1 MSSQKSAGR
10 RYHTT
15 LEGVLRA
22 CAILLLLLSVL
33 CTGKYARAQGLIIRN
48 YNVKE
53 GLANATVYTA
63 VQDRDG
69 FIWFATPTGVSK
81 FDGKR
86 FRNYSK
92 KDGLTDN
99 DVIKLVPDT
108 RGRVWFF
115 TLNGKP
121 SYYGNYTI
129 HTEENDSSLIFNS
142 RGHYM
147 QHAFVD
153 SANIPWFHIT
163 DNRVARYD
171 GKKFEYKFEGTS
183 TKIFYFLSHNDV
195 FKPLEPYFHMSS
207 VKDGDGNDTDQK
219 TFPVSP
225 YPLDDETFVARI
237 RGNPVLI
244 VKNTVYSYTPKE
256 VICFFNG
263 HDWGITDEI
272 TSLCLDND
280 NLWIGTQRALFYL
293 KDFFKGAR
301 NVTKLLDNHY
311 ITGLLKDRDGNI
323 WITTFGDGVYNIPY
337 KNFYFNY
344 LDNSNGLHSHSIFS
358 ILRDKKTGLLLVGQN
373 AGVLSAGVLNTRDA
387 NRRFRQYTLDTSSGR
402 NSIISILPYRNDEV
416 LIGADNGLYTFNTT
430 RLKTSQLMP
439 LRNLKDVDIS
449 ASGKVRVAAKDQITL
464 LDGYTIP
471 WQEPQPLITSIAC
484 SNDTAY
490 YLGTNNGLYYATD
503 TRRNPHLAP
512 VDGDLQKQSIK
523 DLKWIDGFLWIGTSD
538 QGIYVIRDNKIVKH
552 IASADNLVSDICQQ
566 LYYDGIGRLYVS
578 TNRGVS
584 VIDIKTRTIIR
595 NITSNDGLMS
605 DDTRGVY
612 YQQGMLY
619 IATSSGLCYFND
631 HNMPVDTIPPTVYL
645 NAIRYSD
652 TTYLPRNNFV
662 HLYKRKTSFEVE
674 FGAIAFDLPDLVEYQ
689 YNFSSDT
696 ASGWTTTMS
705 NIIPFPDL
713 QPGDYKLL
721 LRARKYKSD
730 WSQPVT
736 ISVSILPQWYQQW
749 WARGILILIGMLG
762 VLAILRYIVRRIKL
776 AEKRKTEYNRRIAE
790 LEAKALTNQ
799 MNPHFIFNSL
809 NSVQHL
815 ILEKE
820 EKQAL
825 NFLADFAT
833 LMRQMLNNSRK
844 SYISMEEE
852 IAFLTRYLELE
863 KIRFAHSFTY
873 HFGIEPELKDYT
885 VYIPPMIIQP
895 IVENAIKHGL
905 APKNSAGHLEIR
917 LEMVDD
923 LLYCA
928 VDDDGIG
935 WEHSNSIKTGRL
947 VKHESTALSVIKE
960 RLQII
965 KSFNGS
971 VGKLEII
978 DKFKSGFGNKEG
990 TLVEILIPIVKML

>member
-1 MSSQKSAGR
+1 MFRA
-10 RYHTT
+10 RYVRLT
-15 LEGVLRA
+15 LT
-22 CAILLLLLSVL
+22 LLLLLCAGNRL
-33 CTGKYARAQGLIIRN
+33 LAQGLMIRN
-48 YNVKE
+48 YNVKD

-63 VQDRDG
+63 VQDKDG
-69 FIWFATPTGVSK
+69 FIWFSTPTGISK

-99 DVIKLVPDT
+99 DVIRLAPDS
-108 RGRVWFF
+108 RGRIWFF
-115 TLNGKP
+115 TLNGMP
-121 SYYGNYTI
+121 SFYGDYTI
-129 HTEENDSSLIFNS
+129 HSSDNDSSLLFNS
-142 RGHYM
+142 HGHYM
-147 QHAFVD
+147 QYAFED
-153 SANIPWFHIT
+153 KSRNIWFLNT
-163 DNRVARYD
+163 DNRIIQYD
-171 GKKFEYKFEGTS
+171 GKKTTYDKLGPTR
-183 TKIFYFLSHNDV
+183 TDIFYFLRNDTI
-195 FKPLEPYFHMSS
+195 FKPLQNYFHLGTF
-207 VKDGDGNDTDQK
+207 KDANNGDQK
-219 TFPVSP
+219 IFPLSP
-225 YPLDDETFVARI
+225 FPLDDETFVARI
-237 RGNPVLI
+237 RGNPVII
-244 VKNTVYSYTPKE
+244 VKNTVYSYTIKDA
-256 VICFFNG
+256 ICFFNG
-263 HDWGITDEI
+263 RDWGITDEI
-272 TSLCLDND
+272 TNICIEND
-280 NLWIGTQRALFYL
+280 NLWIGTQRALFL
-293 KDFFKGAR
+293 IKDFFKGAKTI
-301 NVTKLLDNHY
+301 TKLLDNHY
-311 ITGLLKDRDGNI
+311 ITSLLKDRDGNI

-344 LDNSNGLHSHSIFS
+344 LDNTNGLYSHSIFS
-358 ILRDKKTGLLLVGQN
+358 IFLDKKTGMLLIGQN
-373 AGVLSAGVLNTRDA
+373 AGVLNTMDA
-387 NRRFRQYTLDTSSGR
+387 NRKIRQHTLDTSSGR
-402 NSIISILPYRNDEV
+402 NSILSILPYRNDDI
-416 LIGADNGLYTFNTT
+416 LIGADNGLYTFNTST
-430 RLKTSQLMP
+430 QRVSLLEPMK
-439 LRNLKDVDIS
+439 NLKDVDIS
-449 ASGKVRVAAKDQITL
+449 PSGKIRAAAKDQIAL
-464 LDGYTIP
+464 LGGYSIY
-471 WQEPQPLITSIAC
+471 WQEPLITSIAC
-484 SNDTAY
+484 TNSDTAY
-490 YLGTNNGLYYATD
+490 FLGTNSGLYYGTD
-503 TRRNPHLAP
+503 GSREVYPAYLEDDRL
-512 VDGDLQKQSIK
+512 KQSIK
-523 DLKWIDGFLWIGTSD
+523 DLKWINGYLWVGTSD
-538 QGIYVIRDNKIVKH
+538 QGIYVVRNHHVVKH
-552 IASADNLVSDICQQ
+552 IGTADNLASDICQQ
-566 LYYDGIGRLYVS
+566 LYYDGIGRLYVA

-584 VIDIKTRTIIR
+584 VIDVQAQAITR

-605 DDTRGVY
+605 DDTRGVF

-619 IATSSGLCYFND
+619 IATSNGLCYFKD
-631 HNMPVDTIPPTVYL
+631 HNIPVDTVPPTVYL
-645 NAIRYSD
+645 SAIRYADS
-652 TTYLPRNNFV
+652 TYLPNNNFV

-713 QPGDYKLL
+713 QPGTYKLL

-730 WSQPVT
+730 WSQPVSL
-736 ISVSILPQWYQQW
+736 SVSILPQWYQQW
-749 WARGILILIGMLG
+749 WARGILILLGMLCI
-762 VLAILRYIVRRIKL
+762 LAILRYIVRRIKQ

-844 SYISMEEE
+844 SYISLEEE

-873 HFGIEPELKDYT
+873 HFDIEPELKDYT

-905 APKNSAGHLEIR
+905 APKNSAGHLEIK

-923 LLYCA
+923 LLYCS

-947 VKHESTALSVIKE
+947 VKHESTALSVIRE

>member
-1 MSSQKSAGR
+1 MPKA
-10 RYHTT
+10 RYI
-15 LEGVLRA
+15 LMVLM
-22 CAILLLLLSVL
+22 VL
-33 CTGKYARAQGLIIRN
+33 CTGNRSLAQGFMIHN
-48 YNVKE
+48 YNVKD

-63 VQDRDG
+63 VQDKDG
-69 FIWFATPTGVSK
+69 FIWFSTPTGVSK

-99 DVIKLVPDT
+99 DVIKLAPDSK
-108 RGRVWFF
+108 GRLWFF
-115 TLNGKP
+115 TLNGMP
-121 SYYGNYTI
+121 SFYGNYII
-129 HTEENDSSLIFNS
+129 HSAENDSSLQFNS
-142 RGHYM
+142 HGHYM
-147 QHAFVD
+147 QYAFEDKAHNIWFLNSDNHLIEYNSIKRRTEYDKFD
-153 SANIPWFHIT
+153 SKQ
-163 DNRVARYD
+163 YD
-171 GKKFEYKFEGTS
+171 
-183 TKIFYFLSHNDV
+183 IFYFLRHDTI
-195 FKPLEPYFHMSS
+195 FRPLHPAFHLGSFTDENN
-207 VKDGDGNDTDQK
+207 KDQK
-219 TFPVSP
+219 IFPVSP
-225 YPLDDETFVARI
+225 YSLDDETFVARI
-237 RGNPVLI
+237 RGNPVI
-244 VKNTVYSYTPKE
+244 VTKNSLYSYTVKD

-263 HDWGITDEI
+263 RDYGITDEI
-272 TSLCLDND
+272 TSVCIEND
-280 NLWIGTQRALFYL
+280 NLWIGTQRALFFI
-293 KDFFKGAR
+293 KDFFRGAKSMI
-301 NVTKLLDNHY
+301 KLLDNHY
-311 ITGLLKDRDGNI
+311 ITSLLKDRDGNI
-323 WITTFGDGVYNIPY
+323 WISTFGDGVYNIPF

-344 LDNSNGLHSHSIFS
+344 LDNTNGLYSHSIFS
-358 ILRDKKTGLLLVGQN
+358 ILRDRTTGMLLIGQN
-373 AGVLSAGVLNTRDA
+373 AGVLNTIDTSHRI
-387 NRRFRQYTLDTSSGR
+387 RQHTLDTSSGR
-402 NSIISILPYRNDEV
+402 NSIFSILPYHNDEI
-416 LIGADNGLYTFNTT
+416 LLGADNGLYTFNTRRQQIST
-430 RLKTSQLMP
+430 LHPVK
-439 LRNLKDVDIS
+439 NLKDVDVS
-449 ASGKVRVAAKDQITL
+449 PGGKVRVAAKDQITL
-464 LDGYTIP
+464 LDGYTVN
-471 WQEPQPLITSIAC
+471 WQEPLITSIVGT
-484 SNDTAY
+484 DTSY
-490 YLGTNNGLYYATD
+490 YLGTNGGLYYGSDRTKDIRPAFGI
-503 TRRNPHLAP
+503 
-512 VDGDLQKQSIK
+512 GDSLRQSIK
-523 DLKWIDGFLWIGTSD
+523 DLKLIDGVLWVGTSD
-538 QGIYVIRDNKIVKH
+538 QGIYVVRNNRVLKH
-552 IASADNLVSDICQQ
+552 LRTADNLASEICQQ
-566 LYYDGIGRLYVS
+566 LYYDGIGRLYVA

-584 VIDIKTRTIIR
+584 VIDVKEMTITR

-619 IATSSGLCYFND
+619 IATSSGLCYFKD
-631 HNMPVDTIPPTVYL
+631 HNMPVDTVPPTVYL
-645 NAIRYSD
+645 NAIRYGD
-652 TTYLPRNNFV
+652 TTYLPATSFV

-674 FGAIAFDLPDLVEYQ
+674 FGAIAFDLPDMVEYQ

-696 ASGWTTTMS
+696 SAGWTTTMS

-713 QPGDYKLL
+713 QPGSYKLL
-721 LRARKYKSD
+721 LRARKFKSE
-730 WSQPVT
+730 WSQPLT

-749 WARGILILIGMLG
+749 WARGILILVGLLG
-762 VLAILRYIVRRIKL
+762 ILAILRYIVKRIKQ
-776 AEKRKTEYNRRIAE
+776 AERNKTDYNRRIAE

-844 SYISMEEE
+844 SYISLEEE
-852 IAFLTRYLELE
+852 TAFLTRYLELE

-873 HFGIEPELKDYT
+873 HFDIEPELKDYT

-905 APKNSAGHLEIR
+905 APKNSAGHLEIK

-923 LLYCA
+923 LLYCS